1 MTALLDQ
8 ALSRG
13 CAISQGAS
21 MLVKQGVAQ
30 FEQWTRRVAPEPA
43 MRAAVFE
50 GVDELEV

>member
-1 MTALLDQ
+1 
-8 ALSRG
+8 
-13 CAISQGAS
+13 